1 MSTFFDNQAC
11 NALEDIEVKDGTYF
25 VTGAT
30 GFIGRYIVLSLLHIC
45 RHDKARVKVIAA
57 VRDKKKA
64 EEIYRAY
71 LQESYFEIMEQD
83 MTEPYHFDENID
95 YLIHAAVRKQ
105 TVDNDSFS
113 VFHDNMLATK
123 EILCFAQEKKVRKIL
138 LISTCSVYGDL
149 LLQGITDECHLGGN
163 DSMNAKLCYA
173 ESKRA
178 SEYMF
183 ACGLEQMSLC
193 GSIVRLFSVYGPG
206 MDFAS
211 PNVFADLFRQA
222 MIGEKIK
229 INGSGQGVRNF
240 SYIRDVIYGIFTVLY
255 AGENGEAYNVGSKN
269 ADISILGLAEK
280 LGEKTGRRLEIEAGR
295 LSPNGRE
302 TIQAARMERI
312 GSIAKQPATS
322 IEEGLEKMISFYSN
336 YVLLQ
341 KVIDEMDSL

>member
-1 MSTFFDNQAC
+1 MSIFFDNQAC
-11 NALEDIEVKDGTYF
+11 SALEDIEVEDGTYF

-57 VRDKKKA
+57 ARDKKKA
-64 EEIYRAY
+64 EEIYWTY

-83 MTEPYHFDENID
+83 MTEPYHFDGNID

-105 TVDNDSFS
+105 TVGNDSFS

-138 LISTCSVYGDL
+138 MISTCSVYGDL

-183 ACGLEQMSLC
+183 ACGLEQMLLC
-193 GSIVRLFSVYGPG
+193 GSVVRLFSVYGPG
-206 MDFAS
+206 MDFIF

-222 MIGEKIK
+222 MLGEKIM
-229 INGSGQGVRNF
+229 INGSGMGVRNF
-240 SYIRDVIYGIFTVLY
+240 SYISDVIYGIFTVLY
-255 AGENGEAYNVGSKN
+255 AGKNREVYNVGSKGAN
-269 ADISILGLAEK
+269 ISILGLAET
-280 LGEKTGRRLEIEAGR
+280 LNEKMGRGLEIEAGHPSVCGKETKQVAR
-295 LSPNGRE
+295 LD
-302 TIQAARMERI
+302 RI
-312 GSIAKQPATS
+312 ESIAEQPKTS
-322 IEEGLEKMISFYSN
+322 IEEGVERMISFYSN
-336 YVLLQ
+336 HMEVF
-341 KVIDEMDSL
+341 KNIRKNK

>member
-1 MSTFFDNQAC
+1 
-11 NALEDIEVKDGTYF
+11 
-25 VTGAT
+25 
-30 GFIGRYIVLSLLHIC
+30 
-45 RHDKARVKVIAA
+45 
-57 VRDKKKA
+57 
-64 EEIYRAY
+64 
-71 LQESYFEIMEQD
+71 
-83 MTEPYHFDENID
+83 
-95 YLIHAAVRKQ
+95 
-105 TVDNDSFS
+105 
-113 VFHDNMLATK
+113 
-123 EILCFAQEKKVRKIL
+123 
-138 LISTCSVYGDL
+138 
-149 LLQGITDECHLGGN
+149 
-163 DSMNAKLCYA
+163 
-173 ESKRA
+173 
-178 SEYMF
+178 
-183 ACGLEQMSLC
+183 
-193 GSIVRLFSVYGPG
+193 
-206 MDFAS
+206 
-211 PNVFADLFRQA
+211 

-280 LGEKTGRRLEIEAGR
+280 LGEKTGRRLEIEAER